1 MNLNYIADKKISLS
15 ERNFGSLSEAKLG
28 TKRETELNFAHGKDT
43 FQERL
48 SIY

>member
-1 MNLNYIADKKISLS
+1 MNLNYIADKEI
-15 ERNFGSLSEAKLG
+15 SLSEAKLG
-28 TKRETELNFAHGKDT
+28 TKRETELNFTHGKDT